1 MGDSGADV
9 MVQGQQ
15 TQAPTHAVD
24 ERNLHRKMMRRILP
38 FLFVCYVVSYLDRVN
53 VGFAALTMNEHIGL
67 TATSFGIG
75 AGLFFLGYFIAEI
88 PSNLIMMRVGARLWI
103 ARIMITWGLVSAA
116 TAFVTGP
123 IQFGIA
129 RFLLGLGEA
138 GFVPGVFLYLSF
150 WFPSAVRAR
159 ATSLFL
165 LGIPVANI
173 IGSPI
178 SGALVQIEG
187 FGLAG
192 WQWLLILEALPAV
205 ILGIVC
211 LFVLTDRPEKAQWLT
226 PAEREVLVA
235 TLEHEKAAIEKK
247 HPMTLAQALRNWRVL
262 LLAAINFCAI
272 IGSLGVG
279 LWLPQMIKQL
289 GLASSLVGVVAAIPY
304 ICGAVAMVVWGR
316 VSDRGSDRTIYPAL
330 SLALG
335 AVGLTASTLTP
346 TPGLTIVALCVAVM
360 GINSYTATFWAV
372 PSGFLTGRAAA
383 GGIAM
388 IVSIGNLG
396 GFAGPYLI
404 GVMREL
410 SGGFT
415 APLLA
420 VGGILLLGA
429 LMMLALGRQIRRE
442 AMPVA
447 LPA

>member
-1 MGDSGADV
+1 MAHGHQSRVPA
-9 MVQGQQ
+9 
-15 TQAPTHAVD
+15 HAVD

-53 VGFAALTMNEHIGL
+53 VGFAALTMNAHIGL

-123 IQFGIA
+123 IQFGVA

-178 SGALVQIEG
+178 SGALVQVEG

-192 WQWLLILEALPAV
+192 WQWLLVLEALPAV
-205 ILGIVC
+205 VLGIVC

-235 TLEHEKAAIEKK
+235 TLASEKAAIEKK
-247 HPMTLAQALRNWRVL
+247 HPLTLAQALSNWRVL

-279 LWLPQMIKQL
+279 LWLPQIIRQL
-289 GLASSLVGVVAAIPY
+289 GLASAAVGFVAALPY
-304 ICGAVAMVVWGR
+304 VCGAVAMVVWGR
-316 VSDRGSDRTIYPAL
+316 LSDRGSDRTIYPAL

-335 AVGLTASTLTP
+335 AVGLTASALTP
-346 TPGLTIVALCVAVM
+346 TPVSTIVALCVAVM

-404 GVMREL
+404 GVTREL

-442 AMPVA
+442 TIPVA
-447 LPA
+447 VPA

>member
-1 MGDSGADV
+1 

-15 TQAPTHAVD
+15 AQAPTHAVD

-289 GLASSLVGVVAAIPY
+289 GLASSVVGVVAAIPY

-442 AMPVA
+442 AIPVA
-447 LPA
+447 VAA

>member
-1 MGDSGADV
+1 MA
-9 MVQGQQ
+9 QGQQ
-15 TQAPTHAVD
+15 SRAPAHAVD

-53 VGFAALTMNEHIGL
+53 VGFAALTMNAHIGL
-67 TATSFGIG
+67 TAKSFGIG
-75 AGLFFLGYFIAEI
+75 AGLFFLGYFLAEI

-173 IGSPI
+173 VGSPI

-187 FGLAG
+187 FGLVG

-226 PAEREVLVA
+226 PAERDVLVA
-235 TLEHEKAAIEKK
+235 TLAAEKAAIEKK

-262 LLAAINFCAI
+262 TLAAINFCAI

-289 GLASSLVGVVAAIPY
+289 GLASSVVGIVAAIPY
-304 ICGAVAMVVWGR
+304 VCGAVAMVVWGR
-316 VSDRGSDRTIYPAL
+316 VSDRGGDRTIYPAL

-442 AMPVA
+442 TIAVA
-447 LPA
+447 VPA

>member
-1 MGDSGADV
+1 
-9 MVQGQQ
+9 
-15 TQAPTHAVD
+15 
-24 ERNLHRKMMRRILP
+24 MMRRILP
-38 FLFVCYVVSYLDRVN
+38 FLFACYVVSYLDRVN

-75 AGLFFLGYFIAEI
+75 AGLFFLGYFLAEI

-123 IQFGIA
+123 AQFGIA

-138 GFVPGVFLYLSF
+138 GFVPGVFLYLSL

-159 ATSLFL
+159 ATALFL

-178 SGALVQIEG
+178 SGALVQVEG

-226 PAEREVLVA
+226 PAEREALVA
-235 TLEHEKAAIEKK
+235 KLAEEKAAIEKK

-262 LLAAINFCAI
+262 TLAAINFCAI
-272 IGSLGVG
+272 IGSLGIG
-279 LWLPQMIKQL
+279 LWLPQIIKQL
-289 GLASSLVGVVAAIPY
+289 GLTTSLVGFVTAIPY
-304 ICGAVAMVVWGR
+304 LCGAVAMVVWGR
-316 VSDRGSDRTIYPAL
+316 LSDRGRDRTIYPAI
-330 SLALG
+330 SLFFG
-335 AVGLTASTLTP
+335 AAALTASALTP
-346 TPGLTIVALCVAVM
+346 TPILTIVALCVAVM
-360 GINSYTATFWAV
+360 GINSFVATFWAV

-404 GVMREL
+404 GLVRDL

-420 VGGILLLGA
+420 VRGILLVGA
-429 LMMLALGRQIRRE
+429 LTMLVFGRQVRRD
-442 AMPVA
+442 A
-447 LPA
+447 LPAALPA

>member
-1 MGDSGADV
+1 MA
-9 MVQGQQ
+9 QGQQ
-15 TQAPTHAVD
+15 VPAPARPVD

-235 TLEHEKAAIEKK
+235 TLEHEKAVIEKK

-289 GLASSLVGVVAAIPY
+289 GLASSVVGVVAAIPY

-442 AMPVA
+442 TMPVA
-447 LPA
+447 VAA

>member
-1 MGDSGADV
+1 
-9 MVQGQQ
+9 
-15 TQAPTHAVD
+15 
-24 ERNLHRKMMRRILP
+24 
-38 FLFVCYVVSYLDRVN
+38 
-53 VGFAALTMNEHIGL
+53 L

-75 AGLFFLGYFIAEI
+75 AGLFFLGYFLAEI

-103 ARIMITWGLVSAA
+103 ARIMITWGLVSAG

-138 GFVPGVFLYLSF
+138 GFVPGVFLYLSL

-159 ATSLFL
+159 ATALFL

-173 IGSPI
+173 VGSPI
-178 SGALVQIEG
+178 SGALVQVEG

-226 PAEREVLVA
+226 PAERDVLVA
-235 TLEHEKAAIEKK
+235 KLAEEKATIERK

-262 LLAAINFCAI
+262 TLAAINFCAI
-272 IGSLGVG
+272 IGSLGIG
-279 LWLPQMIKQL
+279 LWLPQIIKQL
-289 GLASSLVGVVAAIPY
+289 GLATSLVGFVTAIPY
-304 ICGAVAMVVWGR
+304 LCGAVAMVVWGR
-316 VSDRGSDRTIYPAL
+316 LSDRGSDRTIYPAI
-330 SLALG
+330 SLFVG
-335 AVGLTASTLTP
+335 AAALTASALTP
-346 TPGLTIVALCVAVM
+346 TPLLTVAALCVAVM
-360 GINSYTATFWAV
+360 GINAFVATFWAV

-404 GVMREL
+404 GLVRDV

-415 APLLA
+415 APLLMVA
-420 VGGILLLGA
+420 GILLIGA
-429 LMMLALGRQIRRE
+429 LTMLAFGRQVRRD
-442 AMPVA
+442 AV
-447 LPA
+447 PAAVLA

>member
-1 MGDSGADV
+1 
-9 MVQGQQ
+9 MVRGQQ
-15 TQAPTHAVD
+15 APAPAHAVD

-262 LLAAINFCAI
+262 TLAAINFCAI

-289 GLASSLVGVVAAIPY
+289 GLASSVVGVVAAIPY

-442 AMPVA
+442 TMPVA
-447 LPA
+447 IAA

>member
-1 MGDSGADV
+1 MA
-9 MVQGQQ
+9 QGQQ
-15 TQAPTHAVD
+15 APAPAQAVD

-53 VGFAALTMNEHIGL
+53 VGFAALTMNAHIGL

-75 AGLFFLGYFIAEI
+75 AGLFFLGYFLAEI

-138 GFVPGVFLYLSF
+138 GFVPGVFLYLSL

-159 ATSLFL
+159 ATALFL
-165 LGIPVANI
+165 LGIPAANI

-178 SGALVQIEG
+178 SGALVQVEG

-205 ILGIVC
+205 VLGIVC

-226 PAEREVLVA
+226 PAERDVLVA
-235 TLEHEKAAIEKK
+235 KLAQEKAAIEKK

-262 LLAAINFCAI
+262 TLAAVNFCAI
-272 IGSLGVG
+272 IGSLGIG
-279 LWLPQMIKQL
+279 LWLPQIIKQL
-289 GLASSLVGVVAAIPY
+289 GLATSLVGVVTAVPY
-304 ICGAVAMVVWGR
+304 LCGAVAMVVWGR
-316 VSDRGSDRTIYPAL
+316 LSDRGRDRTIYPAI
-330 SLALG
+330 SLFVGAAAL
-335 AVGLTASTLTP
+335 VASALTP
-346 TPGLTIVALCVAVM
+346 TPLLTIAALCVAVM
-360 GINSYTATFWAV
+360 GINSFVATFWAV

-404 GVMREL
+404 GLVRDL
-410 SGGFT
+410 SGRFT
-415 APLLA
+415 APLLM
-420 VGGILLLGA
+420 VGGILLVGA
-429 LMMLALGRQIRRE
+429 LTMLAFGRQVRR
-442 AMPVA
+442 AA
-447 LPA
+447 LPAALPA

>member
-1 MGDSGADV
+1 MA
-9 MVQGQQ
+9 QGQQ
-15 TQAPTHAVD
+15 APAPAQAVD

-53 VGFAALTMNEHIGL
+53 VGFAALTMNAHIGL

-75 AGLFFLGYFIAEI
+75 AGLFFLGYFLAEI

-138 GFVPGVFLYLSF
+138 GFVPGVFLYLSL

-159 ATSLFL
+159 ATALFL
-165 LGIPVANI
+165 LGIPAANI

-178 SGALVQIEG
+178 SGALVQVEG

-205 ILGIVC
+205 VLGIVC

-226 PAEREVLVA
+226 PAERDVLVA
-235 TLEHEKAAIEKK
+235 KLAEEKAAIEKK

-262 LLAAINFCAI
+262 TLAAVNFCAI
-272 IGSLGVG
+272 IGSLGIG
-279 LWLPQMIKQL
+279 LWLPQIIKQL
-289 GLASSLVGVVAAIPY
+289 GLATSLVGVVTAVPY
-304 ICGAVAMVVWGR
+304 LCGAVAMVVWGR
-316 VSDRGSDRTIYPAL
+316 LSDRGRDRTIYPAI
-330 SLALG
+330 SLFVGAAAL
-335 AVGLTASTLTP
+335 VASALTP
-346 TPGLTIVALCVAVM
+346 TPLLTIAALCVAVM
-360 GINSYTATFWAV
+360 GINSFVATFWAV

-404 GVMREL
+404 GLVRDL

-415 APLLA
+415 APLLM
-420 VGGILLLGA
+420 VGGILLVGA
-429 LMMLALGRQIRRE
+429 LTMLAFGRQVRR
-442 AMPVA
+442 AA
-447 LPA
+447 LPAALPA

>member
-1 MGDSGADV
+1 MDV
-9 MVQGQQ
+9 MAQGQQ
-15 TQAPTHAVD
+15 SRAPAHAVD

-53 VGFAALTMNEHIGL
+53 VGFAALTMNAHIGL

-75 AGLFFLGYFIAEI
+75 AGLFFLGYFLAEI

-173 IGSPI
+173 VGSPI

-187 FGLAG
+187 FGLVG

-226 PAEREVLVA
+226 PAERDVLVA
-235 TLEHEKAAIEKK
+235 TLAAEKAAIEKK

-262 LLAAINFCAI
+262 TLAAINFCAI

-289 GLASSLVGVVAAIPY
+289 GLASSVVGVVAAIPY
-304 ICGAVAMVVWGR
+304 VCGAVAMVVWGR
-316 VSDRGSDRTIYPAL
+316 VSDRGGDRTIYPAL

-429 LMMLALGRQIRRE
+429 LMMLALGRQIRRDTI
-442 AMPVA
+442 AVA
-447 LPA
+447 VPA

>member
-1 MGDSGADV
+1 MA
-9 MVQGQQ
+9 QGQQ
-15 TQAPTHAVD
+15 APAPAQAVD
-24 ERNLHRKMMRRILP
+24 ERDLHRKLMRRILP

-53 VGFAALTMNEHIGL
+53 VGFAALTMNAHIGL

-116 TAFVTGP
+116 TAFVNGP

-138 GFVPGVFLYLSF
+138 GFVPGVFLYLSL

-159 ATSLFL
+159 ATALFL

-178 SGALVQIEG
+178 SGALVQVEG

-226 PAEREVLVA
+226 HAEREVLVA
-235 TLEHEKAAIEKK
+235 QLAEERAAIEKK

-262 LLAAINFCAI
+262 TLAAINFCAI
-272 IGSLGVG
+272 IGSLGIG

-289 GLASSLVGVVAAIPY
+289 GLATSLVGFVTAIPY
-304 ICGAVAMVVWGR
+304 LCGAVAMVVWGR
-316 VSDRGSDRTIYPAL
+316 LSDRGRDRTIYPAI
-330 SLALG
+330 SLFVG
-335 AVGLTASTLTP
+335 AAALTASALTP
-346 TPGLTIVALCVAVM
+346 TPLLTIAALCVAVM
-360 GINSYTATFWAV
+360 GINSFVATFWAV
-372 PSGFLTGRAAA
+372 PSSFLTGRAAA

-404 GVMREL
+404 GLVRDL

-420 VGGILLLGA
+420 VGGILLVGA
-429 LMMLALGRQIRRE
+429 LTMLAFGRQVRRD
-442 AMPVA
+442 A
-447 LPA
+447 LPAALAA

>member
-1 MGDSGADV
+1 

-289 GLASSLVGVVAAIPY
+289 GLASSVVGVVAAIPY

>member
-1 MGDSGADV
+1 
-9 MVQGQQ
+9 
-15 TQAPTHAVD
+15 
-24 ERNLHRKMMRRILP
+24 
-38 FLFVCYVVSYLDRVN
+38 VVSYLDRVN
-53 VGFAALTMNEHIGL
+53 VGFAALTMNAHIGL

-75 AGLFFLGYFIAEI
+75 AGLFFLGYFLAEI

-123 IQFGIA
+123 VQFGIA

-138 GFVPGVFLYLSF
+138 GFVPGVFLYLSL

-159 ATSLFL
+159 ATALFL

-178 SGALVQIEG
+178 SGALVQVEG
-187 FGLAG
+187 MGLAG

-211 LFVLTDRPEKAQWLT
+211 LFVLTDRPEKAEWLT
-226 PAEREVLVA
+226 PAEREVLVTKLA
-235 TLEHEKAAIEKK
+235 EEKAAIEKK
-247 HPMTLAQALRNWRVL
+247 HPMTLGQALRNWRVL
-262 LLAAINFCAI
+262 MLASINCCAI
-272 IGSLGVG
+272 IGSLGIG
-279 LWLPQMIKQL
+279 LWLPQIIKQL
-289 GLASSLVGVVAAIPY
+289 GLATSLVGVVTAIPY
-304 ICGAVAMVVWGR
+304 LCGAVAMVVWGR
-316 VSDRGSDRTIYPAL
+316 LSDRGRDRTIYPAI
-330 SLALG
+330 SLFVG
-335 AVGLTASTLTP
+335 AAALTASALTP
-346 TPGLTIVALCVAVM
+346 TPLLTIVALCVAVM
-360 GINSYTATFWAV
+360 GINSFVATFWAV

-404 GVMREL
+404 GLVRDV

-420 VGGILLLGA
+420 VGAILLVGA
-429 LMMLALGRQIRRE
+429 VLMLTFGRQARRD
-442 AMPVA
+442 AAPA
-447 LPA
+447 LVTA